1 MNSNRLAVVAL
12 GGLLTLLAAGTA
24 LAHGNE
30 VHKSSVPAAQV
41 RPVTLEGE
49 LVDPQC
55 WYTHNG
61 EGKEHADCAVV
72 CARGGQDLAF
82 LDQKTGVLYS
92 IIAQGHGK
100 NPNDGMYGH
109 VGKRVRVKGTAY
121 TRAEN
126 RGLLV
131 QSVVALIGGSFED
144 VEIFSSSSPGREPS
158 EGR

>member
-1 MNSNRLAVVAL
+1 MNSNRFGGVAL
-12 GGLLTLLAAGTA
+12 GAFLTLLAAGTA
-24 LAHGNE
+24 LAHGDAGR
-30 VHKSSVPAAQV
+30 KSSVPAAQV

-49 LVDPQC
+49 LVDTQC

-61 EGKEHADCAVV
+61 EGREHADCARL

-82 LDQKTGVLYS
+82 LDQQSGMLYS

-100 NPNDGMYGH
+100 NPNEGMYAH

-131 QSVVALIGGSFED
+131 QSIAAVIGGPFED
-144 VEIFSSSSPGREPS
+144 VESSYSSSHDKAAGARK
-158 EGR
+158 